1 MFLLRPVIME
11 TEGQTSWH
19 PSFIDLHRTV
29 MQLWI
34 GMCTLRMC
42 ASNYL
47 ARQCL
52 LLCWISTWK
61 ISNVQHKETVRGK
74 STFSFSTTLMGRLV
88 QEFRRLCGVKG
99 VGLKRSGKETEE
111 KMGVNVEGRPGVN
124 ASYPVGKLW
133 REWKRKENKK
143 EKQS

>member
-1 MFLLRPVIME
+1 MHAAHVCFKLFGQATPSALLN
-11 TEGQTSWH
+11 
-19 PSFIDLHRTV
+19 F
-29 MQLWI
+29 
-34 GMCTLRMC
+34 
-42 ASNYL
+42 YL
-47 ARQCL
+47 E
-52 LLCWISTWK
+52 

-124 ASYPVGKLW
+124 ASYPVGKL
-133 REWKRKENKK
+133 
-143 EKQS
+143 